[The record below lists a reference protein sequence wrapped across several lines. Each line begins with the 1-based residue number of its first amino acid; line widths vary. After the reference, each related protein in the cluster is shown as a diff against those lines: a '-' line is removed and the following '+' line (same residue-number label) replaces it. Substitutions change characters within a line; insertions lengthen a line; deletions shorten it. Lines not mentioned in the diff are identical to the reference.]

1 MSENQSREDMNFKED
16 EDAEEK
22 PVVQSSLGASVKF
35 QPIKTRLRQ
44 LEKDMQELRSNI
56 NENKK
61 AGMTIKGELAV
72 LETTIKEKCNE

>member
-44 LEKDMQELRSNI
+44 LEKDMQELRNNI
-56 NENKK
+56 K
-61 AGMTIKGELAV
+61 
-72 LETTIKEKCNE
+72 